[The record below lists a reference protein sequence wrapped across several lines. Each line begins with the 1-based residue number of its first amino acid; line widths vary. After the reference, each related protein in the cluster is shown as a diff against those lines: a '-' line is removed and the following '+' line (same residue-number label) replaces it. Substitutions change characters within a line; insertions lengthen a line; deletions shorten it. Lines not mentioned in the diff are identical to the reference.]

1 MRQSKVVA
9 RSPSSQGGVSRRHV
23 ANNSASKLPSSSR
36 SNVVQR
42 TSSSVTSR
50 EAVVGDLG
58 GGGDNST
65 SGGPSSSALS
75 GVAVDVEQSL
85 LSIPSGGD
93 DSIASYPL
101 EIEQGGQRPLS
112 GLLQI
117 LDSPTL
123 RQGRIIV
130 LVAAAI
136 YGTNFPVVKM
146 LDDSLPLSISATLR
160 FGLAAGVVAAIVL
173 GKEDDDVEPLVAK
186 ERVLAMNSGMEIGFW
201 YCIGY
206 IFQAEGL
213 QTVAAGKVRMLDT
226 LEPKSTYGMV
236 RYHTLLMRTESTS
249 LTEHLFYFLISQQ
262 SAFYNAL
269 AVVVVPILDAVFKS
283 KVLNKQDIASILLA
297 CIGVGFLELGPTGDI
312 SFSPGDL
319 LALGQTLFF
328 GVGYWRLESES
339 QKHPHN
345 SARLTVGQLGA
356 VAVGAAVYAVADLGI
371 RNFPSIDEVT
381 GWLGDPFIVGAL
393 IWTGLVST
401 AMALFLETVSLKVVS
416 ASELTLLMTT
426 ISVWGA
432 GLGYVALGEVLTPSG
447 MLGGALILAGCV
459 LGNMQPPK
467 PKFKSTLSLSSWDSV
482 EDGR

>member
-249 LTEHLFYFLISQQ
+249 LTEHLF
-262 SAFYNAL
+262 
-269 AVVVVPILDAVFKS
+269 
-283 KVLNKQDIASILLA
+283 
-297 CIGVGFLELGPTGDI
+297 
-312 SFSPGDL
+312 
-319 LALGQTLFF
+319 
-328 GVGYWRLESES
+328 
-339 QKHPHN
+339 
-345 SARLTVGQLGA
+345 
-356 VAVGAAVYAVADLGI
+356 
-371 RNFPSIDEVT
+371 
-381 GWLGDPFIVGAL
+381 
-393 IWTGLVST
+393 
-401 AMALFLETVSLKVVS
+401 
-416 ASELTLLMTT
+416 
-426 ISVWGA
+426 
-432 GLGYVALGEVLTPSG
+432 
-447 MLGGALILAGCV
+447 
-459 LGNMQPPK
+459 
-467 PKFKSTLSLSSWDSV
+467 
-482 EDGR
+482 